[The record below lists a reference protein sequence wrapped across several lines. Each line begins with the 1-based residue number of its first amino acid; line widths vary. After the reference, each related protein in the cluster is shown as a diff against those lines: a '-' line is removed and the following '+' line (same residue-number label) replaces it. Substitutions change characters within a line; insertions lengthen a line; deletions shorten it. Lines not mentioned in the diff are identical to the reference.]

1 MDSLSDGNDNV
12 VAFASPLKVQPFR
25 ASRDLERLELG
36 PMFIWIEFKNNN
48 IQEYLR
54 QNWMSKSCSLKKIL
68 VHPQKNPKNPNKI
81 QKIQGFFLRN

>member
-12 VAFASPLKVQPFR
+12 VAFASLLKVQAFR

-36 PMFIWIEFKNNN
+36 PMFIWIVFKNNN

-54 QNWMSKSCSLKKIL
+54 QN
-68 VHPQKNPKNPNKI
+68 
-81 QKIQGFFLRN
+81 